1 MQLKLCLKIR
11 LVENTGKTDPLLI
24 RRFNSYVSTQSSQEQ
39 AFITTAL
46 SISFA
51 QTISLVHNCKK
62 ILHTAPEKCV
72 SKNRFDEDS

>member
-1 MQLKLCLKIR
+1 MQLKLCLKIG
-11 LVENTGKTDPLLI
+11 LIENTGKTDTLLI
-24 RRFNSYVSTQSSQEQ
+24 RRFNNYVSTQSSQEQ
-39 AFITTAL
+39 AFITTVL

-51 QTISLVHNCKK
+51 HSCKQ